1 MPQIKFITKEV
12 EYVKTAKGGYNKL
25 NATYKDPQGKIVSR
39 GIFDFAKPAV
49 YKAFDQAQPND
60 VFDVEE
66 EKNAKG
72 YWEFITVTKATGP
85 APGPVDSG
93 NATSGTTAG
102 AVAGKSGGVAPARSN
117 FETPEERADRQRFIV
132 RQSSIGHAIELAV
145 LNGDKKADVGS
156 VIQTARRFES
166 FVFGDKDKVE
176 NAVSASV
183 KAIMEMSDPNF
194 DEVL

>member
-72 YWEFITVTKATGP
+72 YWEFITVTKATSIQP
-85 APGPVDSG
+85 AVDSG
-93 NATSGTTAG
+93 NAAPSTASGG
-102 AVAGKSGGVAPARSN
+102 VVGKSGGVAAPRSN
-117 FETPEERADRQRFIV
+117 FETPEERAERQRYIV

-145 LNGDKKADVGS
+145 LNGDKKATISD
-156 VIQTARRFES
+156 ILKLAKQLES
-166 FVFGDKDKVE
+166 FVFGEATKTE

-183 KAIMEMSDPNF
+183 KAIMEMQDPNF